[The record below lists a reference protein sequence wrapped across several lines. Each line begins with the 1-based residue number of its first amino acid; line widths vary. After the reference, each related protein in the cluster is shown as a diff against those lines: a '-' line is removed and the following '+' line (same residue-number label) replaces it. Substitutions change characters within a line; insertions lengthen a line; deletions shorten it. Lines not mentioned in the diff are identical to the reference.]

1 MDLYGNDLYCADRA
15 AQLRLNFVTA
25 GVPAYPNLESAAR
38 AMARFINYHEFQ
50 AKHGNINR

>member
-15 AQLRLNFVTA
+15 AQLRLNFVTS

-38 AMARFINYHEFQ
+38 AMARFIDYHEFQ
-50 AKHGNINR
+50 AKQRR